1 LMNFAAEAVKKRLE
15 PDTGE
20 SEHDLIRA
28 FLKNGLEP
36 EDVVQECIT
45 LVVAGTETTTV
56 AIRMT
61 MLALLTNPPVYAKL
75 QAEIDAYYA
84 DKPSDHIISYS
95 DTKSLP
101 YLQAVI
107 REGMRLWPP
116 AAGLMTKEVPKGGD
130 VLHGHFLPEGTEVG
144 QIMVGIG
151 RQPEVWGPDAE
162 VFRPERWFDVDP
174 GKREEMVMA
183 SDINFSAGKYLCLG
197 KSVALMEIGK
207 FLSELLRRYD
217 LAAHNAAQPAK
228 VTDPLVWIT
237 SDFFVRFTRREGSGL
252 KKQ

>member
-1 LMNFAAEAVKKRLE
+1 
-15 PDTGE
+15 
-20 SEHDLIRA
+20 
-28 FLKNGLEP
+28 
-36 EDVVQECIT
+36 
-45 LVVAGTETTTV
+45 
-56 AIRMT
+56 

-84 DKPSDHIISYS
+84 DRPDDHIISYS
-95 DTKSLP
+95 DTKTLP

-162 VFRPERWFDVDP
+162 VFRPERWFNLDP
-174 GKREEMVMA
+174 EKREEMVMA

-207 FLSELLRRYD
+207 LLAEVCGNVELIRGKGE
-217 LAAHNAAQPAK
+217 K
-228 VTDPLVWIT
+228 VTDQIAAAEAV
-237 SDFFVRFTRREGSGL
+237 
-252 KKQ
+252 